1 MMEIVF
7 FMGDLIQVVTVCVLN
22 DQRAAGISGACPRL
36 RTGGALGLLVGMPTT
51 VIFALIILW

>member
-1 MMEIVF
+1 
-7 FMGDLIQVVTVCVLN
+7 MGDLIQVVTVCVLK

-36 RTGGALGLLVGMPTT
+36 RTGGALGHLIGMPTT